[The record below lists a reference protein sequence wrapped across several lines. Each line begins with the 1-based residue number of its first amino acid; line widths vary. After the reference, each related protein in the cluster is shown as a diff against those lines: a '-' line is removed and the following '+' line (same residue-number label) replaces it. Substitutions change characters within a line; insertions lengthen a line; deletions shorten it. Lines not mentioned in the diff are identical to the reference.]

1 MDWGGFVVVSVYC
14 ARLNLGS
21 HSPFSAWFRAGVE
34 HGGHSAWDL
43 GETEVK
49 LQQSCSFCTWKG
61 DAVIKVVS

>member
-21 HSPFSAWFRAGVE
+21 HSPFSARFRAGVE

-43 GETEVK
+43 GDTEEK
-49 LQQSCSFCTWKG
+49 LQQSCSFCTLKG